1 MLKAMRICVVGT
13 GALGTYFA
21 WRLRQNGHQVSLYG
35 RGAHY
40 EALVT
45 QGMISR
51 GDWGEHRAPLF
62 AAVRAHA
69 AVDFDAVLLTLK
81 SHQVPSVAAQLA
93 HLVGEHALLIAPQN
107 GVPWWL
113 LQGVDGPFANAPV
126 QAVDPQGAL
135 LRTFAADRIIGMV
148 VNKGVNLM
156 EPGAIFHDEVPNNSF
171 VFGGANAAAQAH
183 AEHIAQAFAGYE
195 PVRVSADIRAEK
207 LTKLLLNLAFNPLT
221 ALTRATIGAAA
232 QDRYGGALALR
243 LMEEAIAT
251 LRAAGFAMQTDPQA
265 RLARAREIGP
275 LKTSML
281 RDVELGKPL
290 EIDAIAGALVEIAGW
305 TNTHVPTIQAI
316 FEATKLLDATLSRG

>member
-1 MLKAMRICVVGT
+1 MRICVVGA
-13 GALGTYFA
+13 GALGTYFS
-21 WRLRQNGHQVSLYG
+21 WRLRQNGHQVALFG
-35 RGAHY
+35 RGAHF

-45 QGMISR
+45 RGVVSR
-51 GDWGEHRAPLF
+51 GDGGMHRAPPF
-62 AAVRAHA
+62 AAVSATA
-69 AVDFDAVLLTLK
+69 GADFDAVLLTLK
-81 SHQVPSVAAQLA
+81 SHQVPAIAARLA
-93 HLVGEHALLIAPQN
+93 RLVGDTALLITPQN

-113 LQGVDGPFANAPV
+113 FQSVEGQFSNRQVH
-126 QAVDPQGAL
+126 AVDPKGSL
-135 LRTFAADRIIGMV
+135 LQSFAADRIIGMV

-171 VFGGANAAAQAH
+171 VFGGASAAAH
-183 AEHIAQAFAGYE
+183 AKAESIAQAFSGHE

-221 ALTRATIGAAA
+221 ALTRATIGDAA
-232 QDRYGGALALR
+232 QHPQGGALALR
-243 LMEEAIAT
+243 LMEEALAT
-251 LRAAGFAMQTDPQA
+251 LRSAGFAMQTDPKA

-305 TNTHVPTIQAI
+305 TSTPVPTIQVI
-316 FEATKLLDATLSRG
+316 FEATKLLDATLKP